1 MFSIR
6 FKLLLLLI
14 IAGVLGILFVQN
26 QELIALR
33 FFCGDLNQACL
44 YRSTNLPLA
53 AWLGIFIFA
62 GVLTSLIWQFFNSL
76 VTNTQSE
83 RIPSQRYTTAREN
96 PTGINDRSGYRNNP
110 PDWEQQGQDD
120 WNIEE
125 APPEPMIRD
134 LNQSEARSARAF
146 PRDNFEQ
153 DTSRTEYS
161 QPKTNY
167 EVQQQPTSVKHSG
180 STYSYKY
187 REAGAKQSEK
197 PEETV
202 YDANYRTINPP
213 NQVDTN
219 ESSFNE
225 DEEDWV

>member
-26 QELIALR
+26 QELIALK

-53 AWLGIFIFA
+53 VWLGIFIFA
-62 GVLTSLIWQFFNSL
+62 GVLTSLIWHFFNSL

-83 RIPSQRYTTAREN
+83 RIPSQGYTTAREN
-96 PTGINDRSGYRNNP
+96 PTRINDRSNYRNNP

-125 APPEPMIRD
+125 APPEPQIQDRT
-134 LNQSEARSARAF
+134 F
-146 PRDNFEQ
+146 TRDNFEQ
-153 DTSRTEYS
+153 DRSQTDYS

-187 REAGAKQSEK
+187 REAGAKQSNQGD
-197 PEETV
+197 ETV
-202 YDANYRTINPP
+202 YDANYRTIKPP
-213 NQVDTN
+213 NQVSTN
-219 ESSFNE
+219 ESIPND

>member
-14 IAGVLGILFVQN
+14 IAGVLGILFFQN
-26 QELIALR
+26 QELIALK

-62 GVLTSLIWQFFNSL
+62 GVITSLIWQFFNSL

-83 RIPSQRYTTAREN
+83 RISSQRYTTAREN
-96 PTGINDRSGYRNNP
+96 PTGINDRSNYRNNP

-120 WNIEE
+120 WNLEE
-125 APPEPMIRD
+125 APPEPQIQDR
-134 LNQSEARSARAF
+134 NF
-146 PRDNFEQ
+146 TRDNFEQ
-153 DTSRTEYS
+153 DRSRTEYS

-187 REAGAKQSEK
+187 REAGAKQSEQL
-197 PEETV
+197 EETV
-202 YDANYRTINPP
+202 YDANYRTIKPP
-213 NQVDTN
+213 NQAKTN
-219 ESSFNE
+219 ESIPND

>member
-26 QELIALR
+26 QELIALK

-62 GVLTSLIWQFFNSL
+62 GVITSLIWQFFNSL

-83 RIPSQRYTTAREN
+83 RISSQRYTTAREN
-96 PTGINDRSGYRNNP
+96 PTGINDRSNYRKNP
-110 PDWEQQGQDD
+110 TDWEQQGQDD

-125 APPEPMIRD
+125 APPEPQIQDR
-134 LNQSEARSARAF
+134 NF
-146 PRDNFEQ
+146 TRDNFEQ
-153 DTSRTEYS
+153 DRSRTEYS

-187 REAGAKQSEK
+187 REAGAKQPEQL
-197 PEETV
+197 EETV
-202 YDANYRTINPP
+202 YDANYRTIKPP
-213 NQVDTN
+213 NQAKTN
-219 ESSFNE
+219 ESIPND